1 MAKRVLIVDDEPN
14 IVAALE
20 YLLRR
25 SGYEVHVASDG
36 EAALQ
41 QVQAVAPDLVLLD
54 VMMPE
59 KSGYD
64 VCQRIRAHPQWS
76 KIRIVIL
83 SAKGREAEMSK
94 GLSLGADAYVTKP
107 FSNADLVACIGEL
120 LRDRGSTDGG

>member
-1 MAKRVLIVDDEPN
+1 MAKKVLIVDDEPN

-25 SGYEVHVASDG
+25 SGYEVYVASDG

-41 QVQAVAPDLVLLD
+41 QMQVVVPDLVLLD

-64 VCQRIRAHPQWS
+64 VCQRMREHPEWS
-76 KIRIVIL
+76 RIKIVML

-94 GLSLGADAYVTKP
+94 GLSLGADAYITKP
-107 FSNADLVACIGEL
+107 FSNAELVARIGEL
-120 LRDRGSTDGG
+120 LRERGSAESG